1 MVYSA
6 PMSFFKFPKKTS
18 PSQARTAKPD
28 TNNDSVVFDDDHD
41 HDHHDHHDVSS
52 SDSYDDGGGGDGGD
66 SD

>member
-28 TNNDSVVFDDDHD
+28 ANNDSVIFDDD

>member
-1 MVYSA
+1 
-6 PMSFFKFPKKTS
+6 MSFFKFPRKTS
-18 PSQARTAKPD
+18 PSQARTDKPG
-28 TNNDSVVFDDDHD
+28 TNNDSVVFDGN

>member
-18 PSQARTAKPD
+18 PSQAHTAKPD
-28 TNNDSVVFDDDHD
+28 TNNDSVVFDDD

-52 SDSYDDGGGGDGGD
+52 SDSYDDGGGSDGGD

>member
-28 TNNDSVVFDDDHD
+28 TNNDSVVFDDDHA
-41 HDHHDHHDVSS
+41 HHDVSS
-52 SDSYDDGGGGDGGD
+52 HDSDDGGGDGGD

>member
-1 MVYSA
+1 MI
-6 PMSFFKFPKKTS
+6 FFKFPKKTS

-41 HDHHDHHDVSS
+41 HHDHHDVSS

>member
-41 HDHHDHHDVSS
+41 HHDHHDVSS

>member
-1 MVYSA
+1 
-6 PMSFFKFPKKTS
+6 MSFFKFPKKTS
-18 PSQARTAKPD
+18 PSQALTAKPD
-28 TNNDSVVFDDDHD
+28 TNNDSVVFDDD

>member
-1 MVYSA
+1 
-6 PMSFFKFPKKTS
+6 MSFFKFPKKTS
-18 PSQARTAKPD
+18 PGQARTAKPD
-28 TNNDSVVFDDDHD
+28 TNNDSVVFDDD

>member
-28 TNNDSVVFDDDHD
+28 TNNDSVVFDNDHN
-41 HDHHDHHDVSS
+41 HHDHHDVSS
-52 SDSYDDGGGGDGGD
+52 SDSDDGGGDGGD

>member
-1 MVYSA
+1 MTIYPS
-6 PMSFFKFPKKTS
+6 PKKTS

-28 TNNDSVVFDDDHD
+28 TNNDSVVFDDHD
-41 HDHHDHHDVSS
+41 QHDHHDVSS